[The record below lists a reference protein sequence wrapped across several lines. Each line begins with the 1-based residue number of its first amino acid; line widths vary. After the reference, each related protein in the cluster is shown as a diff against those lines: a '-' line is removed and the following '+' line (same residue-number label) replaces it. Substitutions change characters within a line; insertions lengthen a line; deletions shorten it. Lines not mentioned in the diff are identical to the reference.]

1 MEPEPAVLESL
12 RNAVAAMP
20 DDVPLRLHL
29 AELLLR
35 AGRRDEAVRHLG
47 AVLQREPGN
56 TQALAM
62 LTAPDQAAGQHPSA
76 PAGASPSSER
86 TGSTPPAPAASP
98 VVPDAAAG
106 TGGGPD
112 ADAATG
118 GAAESGSAAQ
128 SSGESSAA
136 GAAGSGSASR
146 EAAGDEVTAN
156 YDWSQA
162 EAELSDVLPAMFV
175 DDAGSTSAGIEEA
188 RAYDAEHAGIT
199 LADVAGL
206 TDVKARLEAAFLAP
220 MRNPELRKL
229 YGKSLRGGLLL
240 YGPPGCGKTFVA
252 RAVAGELGARFIT
265 VSFADLIDMF
275 VGRSERNIHELFQVA
290 RRNAPC
296 VLFLDE
302 VDAIGQKRSQLRNTP
317 MRSAVNQLLLEL
329 DDVTSDNT
337 GVFVL
342 AATNHPWDVDS
353 ALRRP
358 GRFDRTILVLPPD
371 GPAREAVFRYHLR
384 ERPVGGVDLGKLSK
398 ITDGYSGADIAHICE
413 SAAERALLDSVRRGE
428 PRLIGQADLEASA
441 AEVKPSLGTWFDT
454 ARNVALF
461 ANEGGAYDDLVAY
474 LRKRHLI

>member
-1 MEPEPAVLESL
+1 MEPEPLLDSL

-29 AELLLR
+29 ATMLLR
-35 AGRRDEAVRHLG
+35 AGLRDEAVRHLG
-47 AVLQREPGN
+47 SVLQREPGN
-56 TQALAM
+56 AEAIRM
-62 LTAPDQAAGQHPSA
+62 LTSPADVAGQPAAPAADVESPPERVSGSVPAPGPAQGPEA
-76 PAGASPSSER
+76 PAGPSD
-86 TGSTPPAPAASP
+86 PPAADPTPDPAPGAE
-98 VVPDAAAG
+98 AG
-106 TGGGPD
+106 TGEPTEG
-112 ADAATG
+112 
-118 GAAESGSAAQ
+118 
-128 SSGESSAA
+128 
-136 GAAGSGSASR
+136 
-146 EAAGDEVTAN
+146 

-162 EAELSDVLPAMFV
+162 ESELRDVLPAMFV
-175 DDAGSTSAGIEEA
+175 GEESVSAGVDEA
-188 RAYDAEHAGIT
+188 SDYDAEHTGLT

-206 TDVKARLEAAFLAP
+206 DEVKKRLEAAFLAP

-240 YGPPGCGKTFVA
+240 YGPPGCGKTFIA

-275 VGRSERNIHELFQVA
+275 VGRSERNIHELFEVA

-296 VLFLDE
+296 VVFLDE

-329 DDVTSDNT
+329 DDVASDNT
-337 GVFVL
+337 GVFLL

-358 GRFDRTILVLPPD
+358 GRFDRTLLVLPPD
-371 GPAREAVFRYHLR
+371 VKAREGVFRYHLR
-384 ERPVGGVDLGKLSK
+384 DRPVAGIDLAKLSK
-398 ITDGYSGADIAHICE
+398 LTDGYSGADIAHICE
-413 SAAERALLDSVRRGE
+413 TAAEQALLDSVQRGE
-428 PRLIGQADLEASA
+428 PRLIGQADLEAA
-441 AEVKPSLGTWFDT
+441 AGEVRPSLGTWFET

-474 LRKRHLI
+474 LRKRRLI